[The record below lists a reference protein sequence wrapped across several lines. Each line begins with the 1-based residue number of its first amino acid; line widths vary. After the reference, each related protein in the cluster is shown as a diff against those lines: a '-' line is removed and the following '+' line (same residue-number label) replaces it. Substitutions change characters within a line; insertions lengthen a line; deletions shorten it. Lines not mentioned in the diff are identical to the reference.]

1 MELLSKEQ
9 DVRVCCCARSKMRV
23 CVLRARR
30 RQYER
35 SSVMLRCLPLGLL
48 LLQVGGTPAILK
60 YLLQHNLVDGSCMTV
75 TGRSMADN
83 LAGCPGL
90 KEGQQVGGRAGGAGG
105 AVMMSRAWGRR
116 KWPRGKTEMAI
127 TL

>member
-1 MELLSKEQ
+1 
-9 DVRVCCCARSKMRV
+9 MRV